1 MSSFFSILYVLVFL
15 PSVVILYNI
24 FPKKYRPI
32 VLLVGSYIFFWSMSG
47 KLLVYLL
54 FSTLSVHH
62 IGLWLTNLQ
71 SERNL
76 KLKEV
81 EKSEKKELKGLYQKK
96 QRRVVLFGVLLH
108 IGILLAVKYTPFFTE
123 NINSLFGVLNIPIIL
138 DIPKIMMPIGISFY
152 TLQAVSYIFDVYREI
167 ISADRNLL
175 KIALYM
181 GFFPQ
186 IMEGPIC
193 RYSET
198 AHILCEG
205 ERTSFQGLTMGIQR
219 ILYGMLKKIVVADRL
234 NSLIKTV
241 FDNYSQYDGGIIV
254 VAAVCYTLQLYMEFS
269 GTMDLVIG
277 TAQIFNVKLP
287 ENFRQPFFSK
297 TVSEFWSRW
306 HITLGIF
313 FKDYIFYPLS
323 MSKPLKKLTTKA
335 RKLVGNHLG
344 PLVAGAVA
352 LFCVWIC
359 NGLWHGAGWNYI
371 FFGMYHF
378 VLILTGN
385 IVEPYAKK
393 LLERL
398 HVKKKGVAYHT
409 FSVVRTV
416 ILVVIGEMFFRAN
429 GLRAGMSMFKNM
441 ITNFSLASFSDG
453 TILTL
458 GMDAQ
463 DFMIVGIT
471 VAIVMVI
478 SILKEKDVSVR
489 EGIAKRNLVLRWSIY
504 YALIIFIVIFGA
516 YGRGYVPVDPIYAN
530 F

>member
-1 MSSFFSILYVLVFL
+1 MSSFFSILYVVVFL

-24 FPKKYRPI
+24 FPKKYRPF
-32 VLLVGSYIFFWSMSG
+32 VLLIGSYVFFFSISG
-47 KLLVYLL
+47 KLLLYLL

-62 IGLWLTNLQ
+62 IGLWLTDLQ
-71 SERNL
+71 AERNAKL
-76 KLKEV
+76 KLV
-81 EKSEKKELKGLYQKK
+81 EKAEQKELKSLYQTK

-108 IGILLAVKYTPFFTE
+108 IGILLVVKYTPFFME
-123 NINSLFGVLNIPIIL
+123 NINSIFAAFDVPVTLNIPKIL
-138 DIPKIMMPIGISFY
+138 MPIGISFY

-167 ISADRNLL
+167 ISADRNMLRV
-175 KIALYM
+175 ALYM
-181 GFFPQ
+181 GFFPT

-193 RYSET
+193 RYGET
-198 AHILCEG
+198 AHALYAG
-205 ERTSFQGLTMGIQR
+205 ERTNYNGLTMGIQR

-234 NSLIKTV
+234 NILIKNV
-241 FDNYSQYDGGIIV
+241 FDSGNQYDGGIV
-254 VAAVCYTLQLYMEFS
+254 AVAAICYTVQLYMEFS

-277 TAQIFNVKLP
+277 TAQIFNIRLP

-297 TVSEFWSRW
+297 SVSDFWARW
-306 HITLGIF
+306 HITLGTF

-323 MSKPLKKLTTKA
+323 MSKPLKKLTSKA
-335 RKLVGNHLG
+335 RKHIGNHLG

-352 LFCVWIC
+352 LFCVWLC

-378 VLILTGN
+378 VLILSGN

-393 LLERL
+393 LLEKL
-398 HVKKKGVAYHT
+398 HINREGIAYHT

-429 GLRAGMSMFKNM
+429 GLSAGLSMFKSL
-441 ITNFSLASFSDG
+441 IANFSLASFKDE
-453 TILTL
+453 TILKL
-458 GMDAQ
+458 GMDIE
-463 DFMIVGIT
+463 DFIIVGIT
-471 VAIVMVI
+471 LLIVLVI
-478 SILKEKDVSVR
+478 SIFKEKDINVR
-489 EGIAKRNLVLRWSIY
+489 EGIAKRNVVLRWGIY
-504 YALIIFIVIFGA
+504 YALIIFIIIFGA